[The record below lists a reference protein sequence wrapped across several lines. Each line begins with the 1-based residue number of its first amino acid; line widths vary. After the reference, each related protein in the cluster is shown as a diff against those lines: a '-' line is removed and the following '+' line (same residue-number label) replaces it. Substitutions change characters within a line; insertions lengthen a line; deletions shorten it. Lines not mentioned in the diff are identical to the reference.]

1 MEKQNNS
8 QFELFSESGV
18 SHRISGHK
26 ADRRFLA
33 YIRYYEK
40 TLLVIIGIVVTGI
53 ISFSLGVER
62 GKGLSMSSSIPIEQ
76 VQQIK
81 AREETVKE
89 PETPGKEDYIIQ
101 LASYK
106 TRTHAE
112 KEAELLRK
120 KGLSP
125 LILNKGS
132 YTVLYVGNFPS
143 RKTAQSLL
151 SELKKRYND
160 CYIAL
165 SNK

>member
-8 QFELFSESGV
+8 QFELFSKSGV
-18 SHRISGHK
+18 SHRISGYK
-26 ADRRFLA
+26 ADRKFLA
-33 YIRYYEK
+33 YIHYYEK
-40 TLLVIIGIVVTGI
+40 TLLVIIGIIITSV

-89 PETPGKEDYIIQ
+89 PETPKKEDYIIQ

-106 TRTHAE
+106 TRTYAE
-112 KEAELLRK
+112 REAELLRK

-132 YTVLYVGNFPS
+132 YAVLYVGNFPS

-160 CYIAL
+160 CYVRRL
-165 SNK
+165 

>member
-18 SHRISGHK
+18 SARISGHK
-26 ADRRFLA
+26 ADRTFLA
-33 YIRYYEK
+33 YIHYYEK
-40 TLLVIIGIVVTGI
+40 TLLVIIGIVVTCI
-53 ISFSLGVER
+53 ISFSLGIER
-62 GKGLSMSSSIPIEQ
+62 GKSLSMSSSIPIEH

-89 PETPGKEDYIIQ
+89 PETPEKEHYIIQ

-106 TRTHAE
+106 TRTYAE
-112 KEAELLRK
+112 REAELLRK
-120 KGLSP
+120 KGLAP

-160 CYIAL
+160 CYIRR
-165 SNK
+165 